1 MFMFLLLFP
10 SFDRIALFMAAIYF
24 SIGFI
29 FSIGLIVFVCRF
41 GRIPRQHTQRFRTLK
56 FLWFRRLPYIVH
68 ILVVATVLWP
78 LFALILRCAP
88 TTLGYD
94 FKQTLLSPHNPESFL
109 DFLVR
114 MVASS
119 LS

>member
-1 MFMFLLLFP
+1 MFLLFFP
-10 SFDRIALFMAAIYF
+10 SFDRVALFVAAIYF

-41 GRIPRQHTQRFRTLK
+41 GSIPRQYTQISNKLK
-56 FLWFRRLPYIVH
+56 FLWFRRLPHVAH
-68 ILVVATVLWP
+68 VMLTATVLWP
-78 LFALILRCAP
+78 LFVLILRCAP
-88 TTLGYD
+88 TTLGRD
-94 FKQTLLSPHNPESFL
+94 FKQSLISPHNPESFL

-114 MVASS
+114 MVADS